1 MCVESSPDGIKGG
14 EGIIFVI
21 SSPSGG
27 GKTTLVRKVMDQLPG
42 VRFSV
47 STTTR
52 SPRSNEREGVDYH
65 FVDRAVFQDMVSRGE
80 FLEWA
85 EVLGNFYGTALK
97 NVDLLE
103 KEKIDLILDVD
114 TQGARQV
121 SGKLNHAVL
130 IFILPPSPRVLKQRL
145 MQRGLDSPGT
155 IQFRL
160 ANASKEIQEAQK
172 YHYVII
178 NDRMEEA
185 VDQLRAIIIA
195 ERCRKRKKAILNER
209 IEQWEEHHGKN
220 YSGGLSETGG
230 KPV

>member
-1 MCVESSPDGIKGG
+1 LESNADRVQGG
-14 EGIIFVI
+14 EGIVFVI

-27 GKTTLVRKVMDQLPG
+27 GKTTLVRKVMEHLPG

-52 SPRSNEREGVDYH
+52 TPRSNEREGVDYH
-65 FVDRAVFQDMVSRGE
+65 FVDRAVFLDMVRRGE

-85 EVLGNFYGTALK
+85 EVLGNFYGTALN
-97 NVDLLE
+97 NVDILE
-103 KEKIDLILDVD
+103 KEKVDLILDVD

-121 SGKLNHAVL
+121 SGKLDQAVL
-130 IFILPPSPRVLKQRL
+130 IFILPPSPGILQQRL
-145 MQRGLDSPGT
+145 MNRGLDSPEA

-160 ANASKEIQEAQK
+160 ANASKEIQEAQE
-172 YHYVII
+172 YQYVII

-195 ERCRKRKKAILNER
+195 ERCRRRKKSILLER
-209 IEQWEEHHGKN
+209 VEQWEEHHGKN
-220 YSGGLSETGG
+220 YGRRLPEAGG

>member
-1 MCVESSPDGIKGG
+1 MEPNPDGIKGG
-14 EGIIFVI
+14 EGIVFVI

-27 GKTTLVRKVMDQLPG
+27 GKTTLVRKVMEQLPG

-52 SPRSNEREGVDYH
+52 SPRSNEKEGVDYH
-65 FVDRAVFQDMVSRGE
+65 FVDRAVFQDMVGRGE

-85 EVLGNFYGTALK
+85 EVLGNFYGTARR
-97 NVDLLE
+97 NVEILE

-130 IFILPPSPRVLKQRL
+130 IFILPPSPSVLQQRL
-145 MQRGLDSPGT
+145 MERGLDSPGT

-185 VDQLRAIIIA
+185 VDQLRAVIIA
-195 ERCRKRKKAILNER
+195 ERCRKRKKTILNGR
-209 IEQWEEHHGKN
+209 VEQWEEHHGKN